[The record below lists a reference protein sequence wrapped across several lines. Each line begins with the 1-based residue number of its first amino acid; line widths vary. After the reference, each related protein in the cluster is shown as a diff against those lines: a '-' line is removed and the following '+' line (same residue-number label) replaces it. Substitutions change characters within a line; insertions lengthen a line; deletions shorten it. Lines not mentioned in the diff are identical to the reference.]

1 MPACVHVPSS
11 ILQGVAKLLLPW
23 FPCRLIPFDR
33 CEAPLWRP
41 FKLKARI
48 SQEATQGDWDAAG
61 WWDCARTAYREEGG
75 RVFFNGMTATLTRAF
90 IVNAAVFSV
99 YEFLVRLMEEHH
111 EVEHRPMI

>member
-1 MPACVHVPSS
+1 MRLACVHVRSS
-11 ILQGVAKLLLPW
+11 TLQVFAEMLLPPW
-23 FPCRLIPFDR
+23 SR
-33 CEAPLWRP
+33 CLLHGEAQLWCPL
-41 FKLKARI
+41 KLDARRF
-48 SQEATQGDWDAAG
+48 QEATQGDRDAAG